1 MRYEDLPKAMQRQVL
16 EKVGRPPKTARSRKG
31 DSKDAT
37 DGRCVACDEPFTSVR
52 RWEEHAAANP
62 GHRRFEL
69 ISETE
74 EAGG

>member
-1 MRYEDLPKAMQRQVL
+1 MRYEDLPKHLQQQVL
-16 EKVGRPPKTARSRKG
+16 EKVGRPPKTRSRRG

-52 RWEEHAAANP
+52 KWEDHAKANP

-69 ISETE
+69 TL
-74 EAGG
+74 EAG